1 MMRIGFLKTVTLVV
15 TFTTLL
21 LTGCGSSSPRV
32 EFYTLNPLSGIQ
44 GQVNTTQS
52 NQKLSIG
59 VGPVEIPEILDRPQ
73 IVTRSGPNK
82 LNVDEFNR
90 WAGRLDQ
97 SFAQVLAENIS
108 LLLATDQ
115 VAVYPWQT
123 DFKPRYRIALKIGY
137 FEGQWGKDVL
147 LEATWSVSSQQ
158 SQQTHAKRKS
168 VINEPLSPEPN
179 YEALVAA
186 HSRAIA
192 QLSREI
198 VQEIQNLQAGGK
210 TD

>member
-15 TFTTLL
+15 TFTALL
-21 LTGCGSSSPRV
+21 LTGCGSSSPKV
-32 EFYTLNPLSGIQ
+32 EFYTLNPLTGIQ
-44 GQVNTTQS
+44 AEANTPATD
-52 NQKLSIG
+52 QKLSIG

-82 LNVDEFNR
+82 LTVDEFHR
-90 WAGRLDQ
+90 WAGRMNE
-97 SFAQVLAENIS
+97 SFGQVLAENIS

-123 DFKPRYRIALKIGY
+123 DFKPHYRIALKIRY

-147 LEATWSVSSQQ
+147 LEAIWSVSSQQ
-158 SQQTHAKRKS
+158 SQQTHTQRKS
-168 VINEPLSPEPN
+168 VINEPLSPEPD

-198 VQEIQNLQAGGK
+198 VQEIQNLQFGK
-210 TD
+210 N

>member
-1 MMRIGFLKTVTLVV
+1 MMRIGFLKTLTLVV
-15 TFTTLL
+15 AFTILL
-21 LTGCGSSSPRV
+21 LSGCGGSSQRV
-32 EFYTLNPLSGIQ
+32 EFYTLNPLTDMQASA
-44 GQVNTTQS
+44 NS
-52 NQKLSIG
+52 PAANQKLSIG
-59 VGPVEIPEILDRPQ
+59 VGPVEIPEMLDRPQ

-90 WAGRLDQ
+90 WAGRLDENL
-97 SFAQVLAENIS
+97 AGVLAENIS

-123 DFKPRYRIALKIGY
+123 DFKPRYRVALKIRY
-137 FEGQWGKDVL
+137 FEGQWGKDVI
-147 LEATWSVSSQQ
+147 LEAIWSVSSQQ
-158 SQQTHAKRKS
+158 SQQPHIKRKS
-168 VINEPLSPEPN
+168 IINESLSPEQD

-198 VQEIQNLQAGGK
+198 VKEIQNLQSGK
-210 TD
+210 K

>member
-1 MMRIGFLKTVTLVV
+1 MRIGFFKEITLM
-15 TFTTLL
+15 FALISLL
-21 LTGCGSSSPRV
+21 LAGCGGSTQRV
-32 EFYTLNPLSGIQ
+32 EFYTLNPLTGMHAKA
-44 GQVNTTQS
+44 NTAAID
-52 NQKLSIG
+52 QKLSIG

-82 LNVDEFNR
+82 LNVDEFHR

-97 SFAQVLAENIS
+97 SVAGVLAENIS

-115 VAVYPWQT
+115 VAVYPWQA
-123 DFKPRYRIALKIGY
+123 DFKPSYRVAMKIRY

-147 LEATWSVSSQQ
+147 LEAIWRVSDQQ
-158 SQQTHAKRKS
+158 SQQTNGMQKS
-168 VINEPLSPEPN
+168 VIKEPLSPQPD
-179 YEALVAA
+179 YAALVAA

-198 VQEIQNLQAGGK
+198 VKAIQDLQSGK
-210 TD
+210 Y

>member
-1 MMRIGFLKTVTLVV
+1 MMRIGFLKTVTLMAM
-15 TFTTLL
+15 FTPLL

-44 GQVNTTQS
+44 AEAKPPATD
-52 NQKLSIG
+52 QKISIG
-59 VGPVEIPEILDRPQ
+59 VDPVEIPEILDRPQ

-90 WAGRLDQ
+90 WAGRLDK
-97 SFAQVLAENIS
+97 SFAQVLAENLS
-108 LLLATDQ
+108 LLLGTDQ
-115 VAVYPWQT
+115 VAVYPWPT
-123 DFKPRYRIALKIGY
+123 DFKPHYRVALEIRY

-147 LEATWSVSSQQ
+147 LEAVWSVSSRQ
-158 SQQTHAKRKS
+158 SRQTQSMRKS
-168 VINEPLSPEPN
+168 VINEPLSPEPD

-192 QLSREI
+192 QLCREI
-198 VQEIQNLQAGGK
+198 VQEIQNLQSGK
-210 TD
+210 N